1 MVMPR
6 HCPVWW
12 GEGNVEELERIAGRL
27 ARAVSASEQ
36 TPEEM
41 QESASLVA
49 ELASQFEAIRKRAE
63 TTGEEPASAAETTS
77 AIP

>member
-49 ELASQFEAIRKRAE
+49 ELASQFEAFRKRAE
-63 TTGEEPASAAETTS
+63 TTEQGPAPAAETTS

>member
-49 ELASQFEAIRKRAE
+49 ELASQFEAFRKRAE
-63 TTGEEPASAAETTS
+63 PKGEESASAAETTP